1 MRARIPLILV
11 GLALLAALPLV
22 ATSYYLYLVEL
33 AMINV
38 IIAVGLNLLSGNCG
52 QISLCNASFMAVG
65 AYCTAI
71 FTTRF
76 GLPTLISLPL
86 SVIMA
91 ALLGAAL
98 GYPARRLSGLY
109 LALVTLGF
117 LELVGIVL
125 EEFPAYTGGIR
136 GLKVPWPE
144 MFGFS
149 FQSNVSLYLLVF
161 ALTVGAIAVAYN
173 IQQSRYGRAFD
184 AVRQSP
190 FAAQALGIPV
200 ARVKLIAFSLNA
212 AFAGFGGGLLA
223 GVVGF
228 IDPPEFGILT
238 SIQHIT
244 FIVVGGLGSIAGS
257 IAGAVVLTALPE
269 ALRGVQEYGELV
281 YGFILLAT
289 LLFLP
294 RGLVGLVA
302 RLEMLRPAKSPVNE
316 PPLKPPAKE
325 PVYGA
330 S

>member
-1 MRARIPLILV
+1 MRTRVLLILL
-11 GLALLAALPLV
+11 GLALLAGLPLV
-22 ATSYYLYLVEL
+22 ATSYYFYLAEL

-52 QISLCNASFMAVG
+52 QISLCNASFMGIG
-65 AYCTAI
+65 AYCSALC
-71 FTTRF
+71 TTRL
-76 GLPTLISLPL
+76 GLPTLISLPA
-86 SVIMA
+86 SVILA

-109 LALVTLGF
+109 LALITLGF
-117 LELVGIVL
+117 LELVGFVL
-125 EEFPAYTGGIR
+125 EEFPDYTGGIR
-136 GLKVPWPE
+136 GLKVPRPE
-144 MFGFS
+144 IFGFS
-149 FQSNVSLYLLVF
+149 LQSNRLLYFFVF
-161 ALTVGAIAVAYN
+161 VLTVGAIAVGYN
-173 IQQSRYGRAFD
+173 IQRSRFGRAFD

-200 ARVKLIAFSLNA
+200 ARVKMIAFSLNA
-212 AFAGFGGGLLA
+212 AFAGFAGGLLA

-257 IAGAVVLTALPE
+257 VAGAMVLTALPE
-269 ALRGVQEYGELV
+269 VLRGVQEYGELV
-281 YGFILLAT
+281 YGFILLGT

-302 RLEMLRPAKSPVNE
+302 RLEALRSA
-316 PPLKPPAKE
+316 KPPAKE
-325 PVYGA
+325 PAYGA
-330 S
+330 P

>member
-1 MRARIPLILV
+1 MRIRVLLIAGGV
-11 GLALLAALPLV
+11 LLTALPLA

-38 IIAVGLNLLSGNCG
+38 IVAVGLNLLSGNCG

-71 FTTRF
+71 FTTRL
-76 GLPTLISLPL
+76 GLPTLIALPAGVAV
-86 SVIMA
+86 ST
-91 ALLGAAL
+91 LLGAAL

-109 LALVTLGF
+109 LALTTLGF
-117 LELVGIVL
+117 LELIGIVI
-125 EEFPAYTGGIR
+125 EEFPEYTGGIR
-136 GLKVPWPE
+136 GLKVPRPDI
-144 MFGFS
+144 FGLTL
-149 FQSNVSLYLLVF
+149 QSNVSLYFFVF
-161 ALTVGAIAVAYN
+161 ALTLGAVVAGYN
-173 IQQSRYGRAFD
+173 IQRSRYGRAFD

-200 ARVKLIAFSLNA
+200 ARVKVIAFALNA
-212 AFAGFGGGLLA
+212 AFAGFAGGILA

-257 IAGAVVLTALPE
+257 IAGAVLLTALPE
-269 ALRGVQEYGELV
+269 ALRGVQEYGELI
-281 YGFILLAT
+281 YGFILLGT

-294 RGLVGLVA
+294 RGLIGLIA
-302 RLEMLRPAKSPVNE
+302 RLEDLRSP
-316 PPLKPPAKE
+316 KPPARE
-325 PVYGA
+325 TAYGTP
-330 S
+330 

>member
-1 MRARIPLILV
+1 MRTRPLLISIS
-11 GLALLAALPLV
+11 LALLAALPLV

-52 QISLCNASFMAVG
+52 QISLCNASFMGIG
-65 AYCTAI
+65 AYCTALL
-71 FTTRF
+71 TTRF
-76 GLPTLISLPL
+76 GLSTLIALPA
-86 SVIMA
+86 SVIVA

-109 LALVTLGF
+109 LALTTLGF

-125 EEFPAYTGGIR
+125 EEFPEYTGGIR
-136 GLKVPWPE
+136 GLKVPRPE
-144 MFGFS
+144 IFGFS
-149 FQSNVSLYLLVF
+149 FQSNFSLYFFVF
-161 ALTVGAIAVAYN
+161 AFTVGAVIVGYN
-173 IQQSRYGRAFD
+173 VRRSRYGRAFD

-190 FAAQALGIPV
+190 FATQALGISLG
-200 ARVKLIAFSLNA
+200 RVKVIAFSLNA
-212 AFAGFGGGLLA
+212 AFAGFAGSLLA

-238 SIQHIT
+238 SIQQIT

-269 ALRGVQEYGELV
+269 LLRGVQEYGELI
-281 YGFILLAT
+281 YGFLLLGT

-302 RLEMLRPAKSPVNE
+302 KLETLRSP
-316 PPLKPPAKE
+316 KPPSKE
-325 PVYGA
+325 PVYD
-330 S
+330 SP

>member
-1 MRARIPLILV
+1 MRARALLIV
-11 GLALLAALPLV
+11 AGLPLLAALPLV
-22 ATSYYLYLVEL
+22 ATSYYLYLAEL

-52 QISLCNASFMAVG
+52 QISLCNSSFMAVG
-65 AYCTAI
+65 AYCTALS
-71 FTTRF
+71 TTRL
-76 GLPTLISLPL
+76 GLPTLVALPA
-86 SVIMA
+86 SVVVA
-91 ALLGAAL
+91 SLLGAAL

-117 LELVGIVL
+117 LELVGIVI
-125 EEFPAYTGGIR
+125 EEFPDYTGGIR
-136 GLKVPWPE
+136 GLKVPRPE
-144 MFGFS
+144 IFGFS
-149 FQSNVSLYLLVF
+149 FQSNVSLYLFVF
-161 ALTVGAIAVAYN
+161 ALTIGAVAVGYN

-212 AFAGFGGGLLA
+212 GFAGFAGAILA

-228 IDPPEFGILT
+228 IDPPEFGILA

-257 IAGAVVLTALPE
+257 IVGAVVLTTLPE
-269 ALRGVQEYGELV
+269 MLRGAQEYGELV
-281 YGFILLAT
+281 YGFILLGT

-294 RGLVGLVA
+294 QGLVGLFA
-302 RLEMLRPAKSPVNE
+302 RLRTLRPT
-316 PPLKPPAKE
+316 KE
-325 PVYGA
+325 PAYGA

>member
-1 MRARIPLILV
+1 MKARALLVLIGV
-11 GLALLAALPLV
+11 ALLAALPFV

-71 FTTRF
+71 GTTRL
-76 GLPTLISLPL
+76 GLPTLIALPA
-86 SVIMA
+86 SVVVSA
-91 ALLGAAL
+91 ALGAAL

-109 LALVTLGF
+109 LALTTLGF
-117 LELVGIVL
+117 LELVGIVI
-125 EEFPAYTGGIR
+125 EEFPDITGGIR
-136 GLKVPWPE
+136 GLKVPRPDI
-144 MFGFS
+144 FGFAL
-149 FQSNVSLYLLVF
+149 QSNTSLYFFVF
-161 ALTVGAIAVAYN
+161 ALTVGAVAVGYN
-173 IQQSRYGRAFD
+173 VQRSRYGRAFD

-200 ARVKLIAFSLNA
+200 ARVKVIAFALNA
-212 AFAGFGGGLLA
+212 AFAGFAGGLLA

-228 IDPPEFGILT
+228 IDPPEFGILA

-257 IAGAVVLTALPE
+257 IAGAVILTALPE

-281 YGFILLAT
+281 YGFILLGT

-294 RGLVGLVA
+294 RGLVGLIT
-302 RLEMLRPAKSPVNE
+302 RFEDLRPT
-316 PPLKPPAKE
+316 KPPTKE
-325 PVYGA
+325 PAYGA
-330 S
+330 P